1 MSLKSAANV
10 TNEDRVIFSQIAKLS
25 IADISSKHEN
35 SNNCQTCQIRFG
47 CPPTSA
53 VINISHYSIQILCTL
68 LGVSDF
74 Y

>member
-1 MSLKSAANV
+1 MSLKSAANIS
-10 TNEDRVIFSQIAKLS
+10 NEDRVIFVLIANRS

-47 CPPTSA
+47 CSPKSA
-53 VINISHYSIQILCTL
+53 IINSSNYSIQILCTL

-74 Y
+74 F